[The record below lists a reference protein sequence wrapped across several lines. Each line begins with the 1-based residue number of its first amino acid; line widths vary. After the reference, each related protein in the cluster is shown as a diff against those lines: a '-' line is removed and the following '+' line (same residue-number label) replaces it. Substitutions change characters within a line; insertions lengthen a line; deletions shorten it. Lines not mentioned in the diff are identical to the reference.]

1 VVLRAVAVLIAD
13 DDSLARRRLRE
24 LLEAEP
30 DFDVVG
36 EADDGMLTLQLARWL
51 RPDVLL
57 LDPELP
63 RLSHADFARVVA
75 TELPEIRVVVL
86 TGSAAT

>member
-1 VVLRAVAVLIAD
+1 MLRAVAVLIAD

-30 DFDVVG
+30 DFEVVG

-63 RLSHADFARVVA
+63 SLSHVDFARVVA

>member
-1 VVLRAVAVLIAD
+1 MRQTVRVLIAD
-13 DDSLARRRLRE
+13 DDSQARRRLRD

-36 EADDGMLTLQLARWL
+36 EADDGVLALQLARWL
-51 RPDVLL
+51 RPKVLL
-57 LDPELP
+57 LDPDLP
-63 RLSHADFARVVA
+63 SLSRADFVRALA
-75 TELPEIRVVVL
+75 TELPEVRVVLL